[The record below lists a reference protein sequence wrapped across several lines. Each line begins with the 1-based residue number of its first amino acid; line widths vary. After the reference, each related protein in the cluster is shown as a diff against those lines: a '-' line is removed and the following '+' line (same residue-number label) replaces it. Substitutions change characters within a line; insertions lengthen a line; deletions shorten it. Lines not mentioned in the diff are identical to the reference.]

1 MENPFI
7 GLNGLI
13 FMKIGHSVGKGGS
26 NRHGDVLLIQ
36 YILNTIHLDTGSDF
50 CLPGIL
56 VMDGLCGPKTLSAI
70 LAYQTYKSSVW
81 PLFKIDGLVSATN
94 QAGFIGPQ
102 SAGFSTLYSLN
113 WDYMQALPR
122 SNFAALGL
130 YMTVEPLYSTIILP
144 LRKGGLLA

>member
-81 PLFKIDGLVSATN
+81 PLFKIDGLVSAPTRRDSS
-94 QAGFIGPQ
+94 ARSLLGFRR
-102 SAGFSTLYSLN
+102 ST
-113 WDYMQALPR
+113 A
-122 SNFAALGL
+122 
-130 YMTVEPLYSTIILP
+130 
-144 LRKGGLLA
+144 